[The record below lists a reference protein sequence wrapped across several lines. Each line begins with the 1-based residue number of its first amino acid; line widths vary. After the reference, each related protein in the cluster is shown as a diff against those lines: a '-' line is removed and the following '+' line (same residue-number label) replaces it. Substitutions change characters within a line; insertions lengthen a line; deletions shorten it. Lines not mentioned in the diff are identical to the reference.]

1 MNPPARRSPSGSTF
15 PHHRQMNSDTIYLG
29 DGLYAKYDGAYL
41 VFVTNKHIDPT
52 NRVCIELHGL
62 PKLQE
67 FISLILKLR
76 KAQQP

>member
-29 DGLYAKYDGAYL
+29 DGAYAKYDGLYL
-41 VFVTNKHIDPT
+41 VLMANSHISPT
-52 NRVCIELHGL
+52 DEVCIELHGL

-67 FISLILKLR
+67 FISQILELR
-76 KAQQP
+76 EAQQP